1 MTDSNCRPPPC
12 KGDAL
17 PAELIAQKFKL
28 IKYSRLKYIK
38 KLINKINII
47 LFYNISNVMF
57 FDIF

>member
-17 PAELIAQKFKL
+17 PAELIAQKIKL

-38 KLINKINII
+38 KHINKINII
-47 LFYNISNVMF
+47 LFI
-57 FDIF
+57 I